1 MKTNE
6 AKYLLVTI
14 HDNDFGY
21 FTLRYIGETIRE
33 YFKYCSYY
41 PKEEDLPYLK
51 KYIQNFWFGI
61 SNFENFSVFKARN
74 DNQSCERCFDCFEPD
89 LKIVDFSEI
98 EDNAD
103 GENVYVPLFEHGEI
117 ILR

>member
-1 MKTNE
+1 MKTKE

-21 FTLRYIGETIRE
+21 FTLEYIGEILQE

-41 PKEEDLPYLK
+41 PKKEDLPYLK
-51 KYIQNFWFGI
+51 KYIQNVWFGV
-61 SNFENFSVFKARN
+61 SNIENFLLYRVRN
-74 DNQSCERCFDCFEPD
+74 TEKRCERYFDWFEPD

-103 GENVYVPLFEHGEI
+103 GENVYVPLFEGGEI